1 MVYRP
6 WIQKQLNTTEQL
18 TLSLSL
24 TVITQVLFHVNCLF
38 PFHCF
43 SFLFFFFFLGLVGI
57 FHVPSLATC
66 FYFHFISFTVLEIS
80 FLQAA
85 EL

>member
-1 MVYRP
+1 MFLDGFFFIYFFLLHVLSVMKYIISGRMLPSP
-6 WIQKQLNTTEQL
+6 WDFLY
-18 TLSLSL
+18 LS
-24 TVITQVLFHVNCLF
+24 FF
-38 PFHCF
+38 F
-43 SFLFFFFFLGLVGI
+43 SFFFFFLGLVGI